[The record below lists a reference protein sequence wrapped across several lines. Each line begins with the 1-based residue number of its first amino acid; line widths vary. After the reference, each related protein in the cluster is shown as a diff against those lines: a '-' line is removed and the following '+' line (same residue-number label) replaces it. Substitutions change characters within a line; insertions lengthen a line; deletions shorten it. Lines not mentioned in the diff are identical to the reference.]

1 MFLLLVKLKYL
12 LKYVTFFKMFIA
24 SADVFSFANKK
35 FSPMHRIRAAEFP
48 GYHFH
53 TLATVGTDFYVNVTL
68 TQNFL
73 RG

>member
-1 MFLLLVKLKYL
+1 
-12 LKYVTFFKMFIA
+12 MFIA